1 MGGSPKNP
9 TGNNVYNLFQGKV
22 NTGFLKKYPAQAQT
36 SKMQQENGS
45 GNFLKGLTAA
55 APSPNTN
62 GNGKQQNVINIFTQQ
77 VSCSNFY
84 QSCNGDS
91 ESKCAARGRC
101 DTCLTCNQCQ
111 RCDSCQKAHDQAKCA
126 DGQPCPAAALEL
138 ADQHEEAPTMRQ
150 NFQNKGNK
158 I

>member
-1 MGGSPKNP
+1 MG
-9 TGNNVYNLFQGKV
+9 
-22 NTGFLKKYPAQAQT
+22 YPAQAQT
-36 SKMQQENGS
+36 SKMQQENAS

-91 ESKCAARGRC
+91 ESKCATRARC
-101 DTCLTCNQCQ
+101 ENCMTCSKCQ
-111 RCDSCQKAHDQAKCA
+111 RCESCQKAHEQAKCA
-126 DGQPCPAAALEL
+126 DGQACPAVPLEL
-138 ADQHEEAPTMRQ
+138 ADQNEEPPIIRQ